1 MPIFTPMKDTLL
13 LIKQRLAP
21 AFSDGEIKN
30 ITRIIFENLMGYSQV
45 DIIMHD
51 TDSLSDFMKEKIN
64 RVLDRLLLH
73 EPVQYIF
80 GEAYFQGLHLKVN
93 SHTLIPR
100 PETEQLVDF
109 IVDENPLPDLR
120 VLDIGTGSGAIAIAL
135 ARALRFPVV
144 HALDISEGALAVAA
158 ENADAHKVKVQF
170 FLRDILA
177 EPAPDAPCYDIIV
190 SNPPY
195 VTDSERADMEAN
207 VLDFEPHSA
216 LFVPDADPLLIYRA
230 IAAYASEALVDGGRI
245 YFEINRQFGRHTADL
260 LLRYGF
266 EDAVVIKDMYGNDR
280 FVKAIKSARL

>member
-1 MPIFTPMKDTLL
+1 MQ
-13 LIKQRLAP
+13 LIKNRLAP
-21 AFSDGEIKN
+21 TFSDGEIKN

-51 TDSLSDFMKEKIN
+51 ADSLSEFIKAKIN
-64 RVLDRLLLH
+64 NVLDRLLQH

-109 IVDENPLPDLR
+109 IVDENPMPDLR

-135 ARALRFPVV
+135 ARALRFPTV
-144 HALDISEGALAVAA
+144 HAFDISEGALEVAA
-158 ENADAHKVKVQF
+158 ENAANHKVKVQF
-170 FLRDILA
+170 SLCDILA
-177 EPAPDAPCYDIIV
+177 TPAPATPSFDIIV

-207 VLDFEPHSA
+207 VLDFEPHTA
-216 LFVPDADPLLIYRA
+216 LFVPDADPLLFYRTIA
-230 IAAYASEALVDGGRI
+230 IYASKALVDGGRI
-245 YFEINRQFGRHTADL
+245 YFEINRRFGRETAQL
-260 LLRYGF
+260 LLLNGF